1 MFNCLSNL
9 TCFRGES
16 SFMKVAVFSLLVL
29 SLVMIFSTGTA
40 HAADDGSMIY
50 VNGSSGNDTNDGYSW
65 LTAKQTI
72 GNATGTV
79 ASGGTVTIAKPTME
93 LVMLESV

>member
-40 HAADDGSMIY
+40 HAADEQIY